1 MGTDPTPRRVRFL
14 TKPGCHLCD
23 VARPVLIG
31 VLSELSLAF
40 DEVDITTDD
49 ALYARYWTDI
59 PVVLVDGEVVAIH
72 HVDPTRLTAALDK
85 SPHTG

>member
-1 MGTDPTPRRVRFL
+1 MSVDGAWAPRVTLL

-23 VARPVLIG
+23 DARPVLVE
-31 VLSELSLAF
+31 VLTPLGLEF

-49 ALYARYWTDI
+49 ALYAAHWTDI

-72 HVDPTRLTAALDK
+72 RVGADVLRAAL
-85 SPHTG
+85 PGGN

>member
-1 MGTDPTPRRVRFL
+1 MGAEPTPRRVQFL

-23 VARPVLIG
+23 DARPVLVG
-31 VLSELSLAF
+31 VLSELRLDF

-49 ALYARYWTDI
+49 ALYARFWTDI

-72 HVDPTRLTAALDK
+72 HVDPTLLAAALAE
-85 SPHTG
+85 